1 VERAPRRR
9 ASAGL
14 WVAAGLIAAGVTSVS
29 VDAPLNS
36 ALYDIPV
43 ALAFMVAL
51 VRGVSLAVAR
61 RLPVIGAAGS
71 ALAGTGFAVLTT
83 GGSAQ
88 PWPWPVMGIV
98 TTAVTL
104 GVIALDGRML
114 LASASL
120 LVTVTATAVCVAV
133 TPTHDREAGTVSIVI
148 AVSIV
153 AGIIA
158 AAGLA
163 ERLLRTRR
171 QLAHAT
177 VRTAEEH
184 AARLV
189 AEERTRIARELH
201 DVIAHSMSV
210 INIQALSA
218 PARHPG
224 TSSELRHEF
233 EQIAAG
239 SRRALGEMRELLGVL
254 RDGTATERTPLSR
267 LGDLGDL
274 VAETA
279 RAGATVTLE
288 SRGDVERVPDLVGLA
303 VYRIAQEGI
312 SNALRH
318 APGSTITVRVSVTS
332 SAVRIAVENGAA
344 TEPIA
349 GEPAG
354 GGAGLQGIRERVSRL
369 GGTMRAARA
378 GEGYAL
384 VAELPYNPVD
394 EEDTR

>member
-1 VERAPRRR
+1 VDLWIT
-9 ASAGL
+9 AGL
-14 WVAAGLIAAGVTSVS
+14 LTAGVTTLA

-36 ALYDIPV
+36 ALYGIPV
-43 ALAFMVAL
+43 ALAFTVGL
-51 VRGVSLAVAR
+51 VRGAALAFAR
-61 RLPVIGAAGS
+61 RWPLAAAVGS
-71 ALAGTGFAVLTT
+71 ALAGIGFAVLTT

-120 LVTVTATAVCVAV
+120 LITVVGTAVCVAV
-133 TPTHDREAGTVSIVI
+133 TPTHDREAGTVSIIV

-158 AAGLA
+158 ATGLA

-171 QLAHAT
+171 QLAQAT

-254 RDGTATERTPLSR
+254 RDETTSERAPLSR
-267 LGDLGDL
+267 LRDLGDL

-279 RAGATVTLE
+279 RAGASITLD
-288 SRGDVERVPDLVGLA
+288 STGDGERVPDLVGLA

-318 APGSTITVRVSVTS
+318 APGSTITVRVWVTA
-332 SAVRIAVENGAA
+332 SAVRVTVENTAA
-344 TEPIA
+344 TEPVA
-349 GEPAG
+349 DEPSG
-354 GGAGLQGIRERVSRL
+354 GGAGLEGIRERVSRL
-369 GGTMRAARA
+369 GGTMGAAPA
-378 GEGYAL
+378 GGGYAL
-384 VAELPYNPVD
+384 VAELPYTPVE